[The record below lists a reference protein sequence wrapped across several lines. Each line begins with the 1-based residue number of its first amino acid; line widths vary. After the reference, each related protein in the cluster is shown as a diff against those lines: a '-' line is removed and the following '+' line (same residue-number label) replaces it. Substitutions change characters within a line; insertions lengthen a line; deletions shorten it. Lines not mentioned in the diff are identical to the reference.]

1 MTFHRTSNQMQANI
15 ANTLN
20 YKLNKIMSEPIMNLG
35 QLEDTDEISEKKPNH
50 HKSSLENLTLHQSFF
65 TKE

>member
-1 MTFHRTSNQMQANI
+1 MYLMRKHLNI
-15 ANTLN
+15 FIIIIN

-35 QLEDTDEISEKKPNH
+35 QLEDRDEISEKKPNH
-50 HKSSLENLTLHQSFF
+50 HKLSLENLTLHQSFF